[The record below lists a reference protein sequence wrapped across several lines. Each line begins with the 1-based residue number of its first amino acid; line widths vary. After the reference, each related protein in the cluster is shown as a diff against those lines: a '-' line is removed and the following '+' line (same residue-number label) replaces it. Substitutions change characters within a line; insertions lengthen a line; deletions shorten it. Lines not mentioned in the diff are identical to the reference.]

1 VTVNADL
8 SPDDQLDEWLLS
20 DHPAAVSERTRR
32 RLDHQLAEAIGLARL
47 RGWLAKIDQ
56 LAKDGQPLGDSVWRL
71 AEQARTWLIPNAE
84 QRLAALTDTPD
95 PVRVRRAR
103 NEFETSLQA
112 GKDPDYRYPARYLG
126 AQAARQPIPSDPWAR
141 PYDPEEAPTLSDRTV
156 KDLDA
161 ENHPVGV
168 VRTQAITHRARL
180 ALERA
185 GRHRPTCQPRDDA
198 PRLRPHQGRGD
209 RQELDRET

>member
-1 VTVNADL
+1 MNAEL
-8 SPDDQLDEWLLS
+8 SPDDRFDEWLLS

-32 RLDHQLAEAIGLARL
+32 RLDHQLAKAIDLARL

-56 LAKDGQPLGDSVWRL
+56 LAKDGRPLGDSVWGL

-95 PVRVRRAR
+95 HVRVHQAR
-103 NEFETSLQA
+103 LQFETSQQV
-112 GKDPDYRYPARYLG
+112 GKDPDYRYPAHYLG
-126 AQAARQPIPSDPWAR
+126 AQAAHQPIPPDPWER
-141 PYDPEEAPTLSDRTV
+141 SHDLEEALTLSDRTV
-156 KDLDA
+156 KDLEA
-161 ENHPVGV
+161 ENSRLEF
-168 VRTQAITHRARL
+168 VRSQTITNRARL

-185 GRHRPTCQPRDDA
+185 DRHRPICQPRDDA

-209 RQELDRET
+209 RQEPDRER